1 MNTRFPLIICSLLF
15 LASCKSATEPGV
27 VYNYFPLSVG
37 SQWHYNASSAGAFT
51 RTCVGDTTVNGK
63 TYTVIVQTPT
73 YQFPQRNKDSV
84 WYYRKEG
91 NKIYTLL
98 PDTMNTLHEC
108 TYIDPTLGA
117 SDSYYTLTFIGASER
132 LTTKV
137 TYNVTRQNF
146 HDTTYGKVYPNAMI
160 EHIRSEIFHPGSTSV
175 VTEGDYYFAEGVGL
189 EDQVVYG
196 DLTME
201 LTGYEIK

>member
-1 MNTRFPLIICSLLF
+1 MNTRFFPIICSLLF

-37 SQWHYNASSAGAFT
+37 SHWHYSAGSSGAFT

-63 TYTVIVQTPT
+63 IYAVIVQTPA
-73 YQFPQRNKDSV
+73 YQFAQRNKDSV
-84 WYYRKEG
+84 WYYRKDG
-91 NKIYTLL
+91 STIYTLL
-98 PDTMNTLHEC
+98 PDTMNVLHEC
-108 TYIDPTLGA
+108 KYIEPTLGA
-117 SDSYYTLTFIGASER
+117 SGTYYTLTFLGATEK

-137 TYNVTRQNF
+137 TYNVTKQNF
-146 HDTTYGKVYPNAMI
+146 RDTTDGKVYSNTMI